1 MRRGT
6 EGPRKDTDDRVG
18 RGGDPVPNVRLHD
31 YQEYSKDLILHKSGV
46 GLFLDMGFGKTLTC
60 LQALYEMNPACHTLV
75 VAPKTVAATTWPAEV
90 EKWGYPFRTLSLVV
104 DGRGRTLPGKKTLEL
119 VDGLAAEPSTL
130 CFLNKERL
138 ASVVAHVMDDPACP
152 FIGTWP
158 FPVVILDE
166 LQAFKSSSS
175 KLFGAMARVRPQVAK
190 IVGLTGTPSPQGLT
204 DLWPELYLLDGGR
217 SLGTSEDTFLTT
229 FFAPHDYDPGRGKK
243 KIRFWDPLPGAHGAV
258 MARIADTC
266 VSVANPNISLPEVTV
281 NDITVAMD
289 AKERDLYD
297 DLFYNWT
304 LTLGVDGQGRPVEV
318 DVVSKTVLSNKL
330 RQMASGALYL
340 GDGREYVPI
349 HERKLDALGQVF
361 EASTA
366 PVLVCYHFRSDL
378 DMICRRFGVAGDG
391 TRKDTAVEVFD
402 GTAAMLSRWNRGEIG
417 RLLIQP
423 QSAGHG
429 LNFQEGG
436 HTMVWYTLPW
446 ALEVYMQANAR
457 LARQGQRHPVI
468 IHRILCADTVDQRVA
483 GALAGKREV
492 QDSVLRDVA
501 RDVLGRR
508 SRDG

>member
-1 MRRGT
+1 M
-6 EGPRKDTDDRVG
+6 EIDR
-18 RGGDPVPNVRLHD
+18 
-31 YQEYSKDLILHKSGV
+31 
-46 GLFLDMGFGKTLTC
+46 
-60 LQALYEMNPACHTLV
+60 
-75 VAPKTVAATTWPAEV
+75 
-90 EKWGYPFRTLSLVV
+90 
-104 DGRGRTLPGKKTLEL
+104 
-119 VDGLAAEPSTL
+119 
-130 CFLNKERL
+130 RL
-138 ASVVAHVMDDPACP
+138 ASY
-152 FIGTWP
+152 
-158 FPVVILDE
+158 PVPDWVQKQWE
-166 LQAFKSSSS
+166 
-175 KLFGAMARVRPQVAK
+175 
-190 IVGLTGTPSPQGLT
+190 T
-204 DLWPELYLLDGGR
+204 DLIIN
-217 SLGTSEDTFLTT
+217 
-229 FFAPHDYDPGRGKK
+229 ARGV
-243 KIRFWDPLPGAHGAV
+243 AV
-258 MARIADTC
+258 DMEM
-266 VSVANPNISLPEVTV
+266 VA
-281 NDITVAMD
+281 
-289 AKERDLYD
+289 
-297 DLFYNWT
+297 
-304 LTLGVDGQGRPVEV
+304 
-318 DVVSKTVLSNKL
+318 
-330 RQMASGALYL
+330 GALYL

>member
-1 MRRGT
+1 M
-6 EGPRKDTDDRVG
+6 
-18 RGGDPVPNVRLHD
+18 PNVRLHD

-361 EASTA
+361 EAS
-366 PVLVCYHFRSDL
+366 
-378 DMICRRFGVAGDG
+378 
-391 TRKDTAVEVFD
+391 
-402 GTAAMLSRWNRGEIG
+402 
-417 RLLIQP
+417 
-423 QSAGHG
+423 AGHG